1 MEFELWLYA
10 VKQLAQN
17 YEMSQVIFSQLTKAE
32 QDDLRKEYESTIG
45 GGEKKKENQAL
56 KDYNDLIS
64 GLRNAMS
71 ITERYVEKNSI
82 KKINDKHPIDESS
95 ADEEFLKRIFLSA
108 EKDIIK
114 AIRILSHVSKAVSAE
129 GELKKN
135 SNGSYSLNDTVISEG
150 TFLEFFYMNR
160 WEIGRLCALPGSA
173 YGYIF
178 LGTDDET
185 FEVNLEGLKVRLRN

>member
-10 VKQLAQN
+10 IKQLAQN

-32 QDDLRKEYESTIG
+32 QEDLRNEYESTIG
-45 GGEKKKENQAL
+45 GGGKKKENKTL

-82 KKINDKHPIDESS
+82 KRINERHPIDEGS
-95 ADEEFLKRIFLSA
+95 ADEEFLKRTFLSA
-108 EKDIIK
+108 EKDIIR
-114 AIRILSHVSKAVSAE
+114 AINILSHVSKPVSAE

-135 SNGSYSLNDTVISEG
+135 GNGTYSLNDKVISEG
-150 TFLEFFYMNR
+150 MLLEFFYMNR
-160 WEIGRLCALPGSA
+160 WEMGRLCAMPGSA

-178 LGTDDET
+178 LGMNDET
-185 FEVNLEGLKVRLRN
+185 FDVNLEGLKVRLRN